1 METES
6 KRTREESKRI
16 SQLREQQL
24 LETINKKRQKVRF
37 MREVIP
43 AQRKLAKLV
52 RPDSKTN
59 AKVSIQAKE
68 HEWSTVVIVIVI
80 YMTWLLCECLL

>member
-24 LETINKKRQKVRF
+24 FETITQKRQKVRF

-52 RPDSKTN
+52 RSKLKN
-59 AKVSIQAKE
+59 E
-68 HEWSTVVIVIVI
+68 
-80 YMTWLLCECLL
+80 M

>member
-24 LETINKKRQKVRF
+24 LETITQKRQKVRF

-43 AQRKLAKLV
+43 AQRKLGK
-52 RPDSKTN
+52 
-59 AKVSIQAKE
+59 
-68 HEWSTVVIVIVI
+68 
-80 YMTWLLCECLL
+80 